1 MAYLVST
8 GNAEVWHLLITGFLL
23 GIAFALSNPA
33 TQTIVMDLVGRDRM
47 VSAQSLNTTVSNIG
61 TLVGPA
67 VGGILIAKYGI
78 SSIFWLLAGVYGVAW
93 LAFLRV
99 PGRDPE
105 PDASKGGWGSAF
117 TQMGE
122 GVRYAAG
129 ESRVKWLMFS
139 LIGVL
144 FWGTIPPIIPIY
156 ARDVLEVGA
165 SGFGYMNAA
174 WGGGALL
181 GAIAIFVVGDVPKKG
196 IVITIATLLLAG
208 TNSLFALST
217 NYPLSLLLL
226 GFSGMAGGIWITL
239 VFTLIQTTV
248 KDKMRGRVMGLAM
261 SALMMLGFGFMLG
274 GVRADSIGPA
284 AALHISAGLWAIW
297 ALIPF
302 WKSPEFSGIR

>member
-1 MAYLVST
+1 MGQAWLVLDLTDSAFMVGLVNAMPAMALLILSPLGGLFADRYNRRTVALRGRFFVALNTFLVVYLVST

-144 FWGTIPPIIPIY
+144 FWGTIQPLIPIN

-165 SGFGYMNAA
+165 SGFGYMNDA
-174 WGGGALL
+174 WDGGGTARCDRN
-181 GAIAIFVVGDVPKKG
+181 FR
-196 IVITIATLLLAG
+196 
-208 TNSLFALST
+208 
-217 NYPLSLLLL
+217 
-226 GFSGMAGGIWITL
+226 GG
-239 VFTLIQTTV
+239 
-248 KDKMRGRVMGLAM
+248 
-261 SALMMLGFGFMLG
+261 
-274 GVRADSIGPA
+274 
-284 AALHISAGLWAIW
+284 
-297 ALIPF
+297 
-302 WKSPEFSGIR
+302 